1 MKQKQL
7 TPQQLRAYMDRDRVP
22 LTTNIIAEME
32 QRGFKIP
39 DALKEQCK

>member
-1 MKQKQL
+1 MKQKKLTTHQL
-7 TPQQLRAYMDRDRVP
+7 KAYMDRDRVP
-22 LTTNIIAEME
+22 LTTSIIAEME